1 MQIIQDTIVWLSQE
15 PRLWILLIYLISI
28 NMISF
33 LTMWWDKRKAKKE
46 DWRVSEATL
55 FTMGF
60 IGGALGILMGI
71 FRFRHKTRK
80 RPFQAIVIIGLFVS
94 FIIYWFELRAILW
107 ALYYI

>member
-1 MQIIQDTIVWLSQE
+1 
-15 PRLWILLIYLISI
+15 
-28 NMISF
+28 
-33 LTMWWDKRKAKKE
+33 MWWDKRKAKKE

-55 FTMGF
+55 LTMSF
-60 IGGALGILMGI
+60 IGGAVGIFMGM

-80 RPFQAIVIIGLFVS
+80 RSFQVIAVIGLFVS

>member
-1 MQIIQDTIVWLSQE
+1 
-15 PRLWILLIYLISI
+15 
-28 NMISF
+28 
-33 LTMWWDKRKAKKE
+33 MWWDKRKAKKE

-55 FTMGF
+55 LTMSF
-60 IGGALGILMGI
+60 IGGAVGTFMGM

-80 RPFQAIVIIGLFVS
+80 RSFQVIVVVGLFAS